1 MAVITLL
8 VFIGIIIWLGIM
20 GIYGRSVMWGN
31 PNAMLGLGA
40 LLLLYSFNM
49 WRDKKELVKRC
60 VLALPFA
67 LLFIILLKVSGF
79 RILGCCLSGLLLFY
93 TLIIEAKNVKLHYVI
108 TLASALILLV
118 LSVLF
123 KEAAMSYQSL
133 YLLYGSAFALL
144 VFYQSYEA
152 KLSRS
157 QKIPKLLPIAINS
170 LKFSVAGIIAA
181 TLLLVSHVICRRY
194 NLGFIISFSISVLVA
209 INFLIICKILSIKN
223 PAFSNNSTGIP
234 KSDLL

>member
-1 MAVITLL
+1 
-8 VFIGIIIWLGIM
+8 
-20 GIYGRSVMWGN
+20 
-31 PNAMLGLGA
+31 
-40 LLLLYSFNM
+40 
-49 WRDKKELVKRC
+49 
-60 VLALPFA
+60 
-67 LLFIILLKVSGF
+67 
-79 RILGCCLSGLLLFY
+79 
-93 TLIIEAKNVKLHYVI
+93 
-108 TLASALILLV
+108 
-118 LSVLF
+118 
-123 KEAAMSYQSL
+123 MSYQSL